1 MNLQDLNIT
10 RILDQRI
17 LLSTEFY
24 NIFSKKSY
32 KILKEIKDLRHDI
45 GLHFDEKRYEI
56 NSLKDLEYWVKK
68 EVSCLESL
76 IDCSIYV
83 VSMHRPSKWILEND
97 IRFERIINSY
107 SKTFFE
113 EFKYLSDS
121 RMYWREDV
129 IRIIE
134 NQQYNKLHILTH
146 PFWYSDK
153 EETMK
158 EKLINFINNS
168 KMERYYNI
176 KDNLRNIEEVLKVSE
191 I

>member
-1 MNLQDLNIT
+1 M
-10 RILDQRI
+10 
-17 LLSTEFY
+17 
-24 NIFSKKSY
+24 
-32 KILKEIKDLRHDI
+32 
-45 GLHFDEKRYEI
+45 HFDEKRYEI